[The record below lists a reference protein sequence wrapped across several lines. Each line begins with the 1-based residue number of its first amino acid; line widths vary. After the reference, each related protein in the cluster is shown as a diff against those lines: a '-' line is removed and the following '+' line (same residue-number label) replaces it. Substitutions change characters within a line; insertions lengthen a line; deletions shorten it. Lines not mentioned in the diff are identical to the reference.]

1 MERLIASRAV
11 TWRLPS
17 KRLVT
22 PWRSITRGDLTP
34 PGRQSD
40 TSRAAKP
47 DRHAPIVLDDD
58 RDFALTFAVRQHP
71 VEIGFFLLDVH
82 ILERDMPPLIVVTGG
97 LRVRSRVFAEDV
109 HHHTILRALARAARE
124 SLAQAASTCPP
135 NNAGAR

>member
-22 PWRSITRGDLTP
+22 PWRSITRGDSTP

-40 TSRAAKP
+40 ASRAAKP
-47 DRHAPIVLDDD
+47 DRHASIVLDDD
-58 RDFALTFAVRQHP
+58 RHFALTFAVRQHP
-71 VEIGFFLLDVH
+71 VEIGLVLLDVH

-97 LRVRSRVFAEDV
+97 LRVRSRVFADAV
-109 HHHTILRALARAARE
+109 DHATILSALVSASRE
-124 SLAQAASTCPP
+124 
-135 NNAGAR
+135 